1 MCLAVPA
8 EILSIENDI
17 ATCRVGEGDAT
28 IQTSIM
34 LLDEKVDIGDYIIVH
49 AGFALRKLDYEEA
62 QETLRILREMLKLA
76 DEHGVQQ
83 DML

>member
-8 EILSIENDI
+8 EILSIEDQV

-28 IQTSIM
+28 IQASIM
-34 LLDEKVDIGDYIIVH
+34 LLDEEVELGDYIIVH

-62 QETLRILREMLKLA
+62 QETLRILRDMLKLA
-76 DEHGVQQ
+76 DEHGVEQ

>member
-8 EILSIENDI
+8 EIVSIENDI
-17 ATCRVGEGDAT
+17 ATCRVGEGDSI

-34 LLDEKVDIGDYIIVH
+34 LLDAEVEPGDFIIVH

-62 QETLRILREMLKLA
+62 QETLRILREMLRLA